1 MTKRL
6 PVTPGAA
13 SEPNRAGPA
22 SEHPAVTEHSGLS
35 EFDLAAL
42 PTAMRRQLIA
52 GELPVVPAH
61 ELFDTSPPNRN
72 LAAPPSKDVRVAVPA
87 SPPAH
92 AQSARPATDGAFDEP
107 SIPLRSKRNSLLA
120 LLVVAVILAAI
131 AVVLFQ
137 VNRPD
142 ARAVPSAPTARIP
155 AEARPVP
162 SPANDLP
169 PVQPPPAASTTPAPR
184 RAAAE
189 PNRTEPPRSPAP
201 QPSAAAK
208 GMPAKTRAPR
218 PAASSASSDEQPG
231 SLLHSIVAPANE

>member
-1 MTKRL
+1 LTKRL

-13 SEPNRAGPA
+13 SEPNRAPRA
-22 SEHPAVTEHSGLS
+22 SEHPAVAEHSGLS

-61 ELFDTSPPNRN
+61 ELFDTSPPNRPVV
-72 LAAPPSKDVRVAVPA
+72 APPSKDIRVAVLA
-87 SPPAH
+87 SPSAQ
-92 AQSARPATDGAFDEP
+92 AQSARPTTAGAFEEP
-107 SIPLRSKRNSLLA
+107 SIPLRSKRSRLLA

-131 AVVLFQ
+131 AVALFQ

-142 ARAVPSAPTARIP
+142 ARVVPSAPTSRIP
-155 AEARPVP
+155 AEARAIP
-162 SPANDLP
+162 SPANAP
-169 PVQPPPAASTTPAPR
+169 PPAQPPPAASTTPAPR
-184 RAAAE
+184 RTAAE
-189 PNRTEPPRSPAP
+189 PNRTEPPRSPTP
-201 QPSAAAK
+201 QPSAAVK